1 MHPTRQRKTDIK
13 QGRGIKMSN
22 LLLETEIEQLKEFR
36 FTDRQFQSSLS
47 SPVIELFEEEKIKI
61 YLEEIQQKISAPDKR
76 VAASMFMKR
85 YGFFAV
91 LNLYAMTILNKR
103 LNVSL
108 SNISLET
115 SEQEQEVWYWNPKF
129 HFSDLQTVSAPSES
143 RDKWRD
149 DTIRTIFHENIHEVL
164 MTLSKHSGL
173 SKKVL
178 WENIAIY
185 VYWLYESVLA
195 KQKFDEKRDRILDDF
210 EYLVKKA
217 EGELF
222 GPIPFNPLTGY
233 FGVKVYRPEY
243 EQNIRTRKTCCL
255 YYKTTSTNERC
266 KTCPLNC
273 KIGEKK
279 NESKNRRTS

>member
-1 MHPTRQRKTDIK
+1 
-13 QGRGIKMSN
+13 MSN

-36 FTDRQFQSSLS
+36 FSNQQFQSNLS
-47 SPVIELFEEEKIKI
+47 SPVIEFLEEEKIKQ
-61 YLEEIQQKISAPDKR
+61 YLEDVQQKISAPDKR

-91 LNLYAMTILNKR
+91 LNLYAMTVLNKR

-108 SNISLET
+108 TNISLET
-115 SEQEQEVWYWNPKF
+115 SDEEEIWYWNPKF
-129 HFSDLQTVSAPSES
+129 YFFNLHTVSGPSES
-143 RDKWRD
+143 REQWRNE
-149 DTIRTIFHENIHEVL
+149 TIRAIFHENIHKVL
-164 MTLSKHSGL
+164 MALSEHSGL

-178 WENIAIY
+178 WENVAIY

-195 KQKFDEKRDRILDDF
+195 RPKFDEKREMIQDDF
-210 EYLVKKA
+210 SYLVKNA

-222 GPIPFNPLTGY
+222 GPIDFNPLSRYYGI
-233 FGVKVYRPEY
+233 KVYRPEY
-243 EQNIRTRKTCCL
+243 EQNIRTRTTCCL
-255 YYKTTSTNERC
+255 YYKTKSTGDRC

-273 KIGEKK
+273 KIGVNK

>member
-1 MHPTRQRKTDIK
+1 
-13 QGRGIKMSN
+13 MSN
-22 LLLETEIEQLKEFR
+22 LLLKTEIEQLKEFR
-36 FTDRQFQSSLS
+36 FSDRQFLSSLS
-47 SPVIELFEEEKIKI
+47 SPMTELFEEEKIKL
-61 YLEEIQQKISAPDKR
+61 YLDNVGRRISVPDKR

-91 LNLYAMTILNKR
+91 LNLFAMTVLNKR

-115 SEQEQEVWYWNPKF
+115 SDEEKIWYWNPKF
-129 HFSDLQTVSAPSES
+129 YFSDLKAVPAPADS
-143 RDKWRD
+143 RDKWREE
-149 DTIRTIFHENIHEVL
+149 TIHAIFHDHIHEVL
-164 MTLSKHSGL
+164 MTITKHSGL

-178 WENIAIY
+178 WENVAIY

-195 KQKFDEKRDRILDDF
+195 NPKYDDKRKIIQGDF

-217 EGELF
+217 EGGLF
-222 GPIPFNPLTGY
+222 GSIGFNPLSRN

-243 EQNIRTRKTCCL
+243 DQNIRTRKTCCL
-255 YYKTTSTNERC
+255 YYKTTSTEDRC

-273 KIGEKK
+273 NIGDKSD
-279 NESKNRRTS
+279 ESKNRRTS

>member
-1 MHPTRQRKTDIK
+1 
-13 QGRGIKMSN
+13 MSN

-36 FTDRQFQSSLS
+36 FSDRRFQSSLS
-47 SPVIELFEEEKIKI
+47 SPMIELFNEEKIKQ
-61 YLEEIQQKISAPDKR
+61 YLENVGQKISAPDKR

-91 LNLYAMTILNKR
+91 LNLYAMTVLNKR

-115 SEQEQEVWYWNPKF
+115 SEGEKLWYWNPKF
-129 HFSDLQTVSAPSES
+129 YFSDLQTVSAPSDS

-149 DTIRTIFHENIHEVL
+149 ETVRAIFHDHIHEVM
-164 MTLSKHSGL
+164 MTLTKHSGL

-178 WENIAIY
+178 WENVAIY

-195 KQKFDEKRDRILDDF
+195 KHEFDDKRKIIQEDF

-222 GPIPFNPLTGY
+222 GPIAFNPLSRY
-233 FGVKVYRPEY
+233 FGVKVFRPEY

-255 YYKTTSTNERC
+255 YYKSTSTEDRC

-273 KIGEKK
+273 KIGDK
-279 NESKNRRTS
+279 

>member
-1 MHPTRQRKTDIK
+1 
-13 QGRGIKMSN
+13 MSN

-36 FTDRQFQSSLS
+36 FSDRQFHSSFS
-47 SPVIELFEEEKIKI
+47 SPMMELFKEEKIKL
-61 YLEEIQQKISAPDKR
+61 YLENVGRKISAPDNR

-91 LNLYAMTILNKR
+91 LNLYAMTVLNKQ

-115 SEQEQEVWYWNPKF
+115 SDEEKIWYWNPKF
-129 HFSDLQTVSAPSES
+129 YFSDLQTVSAPSDT

-149 DTIRTIFHENIHEVL
+149 ETIYAIFHDHIHEVL
-164 MTLSKHSGL
+164 MTLTKHTGL

-178 WENIAIY
+178 WENVAIY

-195 KQKFDEKRDRILDDF
+195 NPKFDDKRKIIQDDF

-217 EGELF
+217 EGNLF
-222 GPIPFNPLTGY
+222 GAIAFNPLSRY
-233 FGVKVYRPEY
+233 FGIKVYRPEY
-243 EQNIRTRKTCCL
+243 DSHIRTRKTCCL
-255 YYKTTSTNERC
+255 YYKTTSSEDRC

-273 KIGEKK
+273 KIGDKK
-279 NESKNRRTS
+279 DDSKNRRTS

>member
-1 MHPTRQRKTDIK
+1 
-13 QGRGIKMSN
+13 MSN

-36 FTDRQFQSSLS
+36 FSDRRFQSSLS
-47 SPVIELFEEEKIKI
+47 RRVIELCDEKVIQQ
-61 YLEEIQQKISAPDKR
+61 YLDNVGQKISAPDKR

-91 LNLYAMTILNKR
+91 LNLFAMTVLNKR

-115 SEQEQEVWYWNPKF
+115 SEEEKMWYWNPKF
-129 HFSDLQTVSAPSES
+129 YFTDLQTMSAPSDS
-143 RDKWRD
+143 RDNWRD
-149 DTIRTIFHENIHEVL
+149 DTIRAIFHDHIHEVIIIL
-164 MTLSKHSGL
+164 TKHSGL

-178 WENIAIY
+178 WENVAIY

-195 KQKFDEKRDRILDDF
+195 KPKFDDKRKIIEEDF

-217 EGELF
+217 KGELF
-222 GPIPFNPLTGY
+222 GPIAFNPLSRY
-233 FGVKVYRPEY
+233 FGVKAYRAEY
-243 EQNIRTRKTCCL
+243 DQNIRTRKTCCL
-255 YYKTTSTNERC
+255 YYKTTTTEDRC

-273 KIGEKK
+273 KIGDK
-279 NESKNRRTS
+279 

>member
-1 MHPTRQRKTDIK
+1 
-13 QGRGIKMSN
+13 MSN
-22 LLLETEIEQLKEFR
+22 LLTEMEIEQLKEFR
-36 FTDRQFQSSLS
+36 FSDRQFESSLS
-47 SPVIELFEEEKIKI
+47 TPVNELFEEEKINQ
-61 YLEEIQQKISAPDKR
+61 YLGNVGTRISAPDKR

-85 YGFFAV
+85 YGFFAA

-115 SEQEQEVWYWNPKF
+115 SDEEKIWYWNPKF
-129 HFSDLQTVSAPSES
+129 YFSDLQTVSAPIES

-149 DTIRTIFHENIHEVL
+149 ETIQAIFHDHIHEVL
-164 MTLSKHSGL
+164 LTLTKHSGL

-178 WENIAIY
+178 WENVSIY

-195 KQKFDEKRDRILDDF
+195 KPNFDEKRNIIHEDF

-217 EGELF
+217 EGKLF
-222 GPIPFNPLTGY
+222 GPVAFNPLTRY
-233 FGVKVYRPEY
+233 LGVKVYRPEY
-243 EQNIRTRKTCCL
+243 DQTIRTRKTCCL
-255 YYKTTSTNERC
+255 YYKTTSTEDRC

-273 KIGEKK
+273 KIGDKK
-279 NESKNRRTS
+279 DESKNRRTS

>member
-1 MHPTRQRKTDIK
+1 
-13 QGRGIKMSN
+13 MSN
-22 LLLETEIEQLKEFR
+22 SLLESEIEQLKEFR
-36 FTDRQFQSSLS
+36 FSNRQFPLSLS
-47 SPVIELFEEEKIKI
+47 SPVIKLFEEEKMNL
-61 YLEEIQQKISAPDKR
+61 YLENVGKRISAPDKR

-108 SNISLET
+108 ANISLET
-115 SEQEQEVWYWNPKF
+115 SDEEKIWYWNPKF
-129 HFSDLQTVSAPSES
+129 YFTDLQTVEAPSDD

-149 DTIRTIFHENIHEVL
+149 ETIRAIFHEHIHEVL
-164 MTLSKHSGL
+164 MTLSNQSGL

-178 WENIAIY
+178 WENVAIY

-195 KQKFDEKRDRILDDF
+195 KSKYDDKREIILEDF
-210 EYLVKKA
+210 EYLMKKA

-222 GPIPFNPLTGY
+222 GAIAFNPLTRY
-233 FGVKVYRPEY
+233 FDVKVYRPEY
-243 EQNIRTRKTCCL
+243 DQNIRTRKTCCL
-255 YYKTTSTNERC
+255 YYKTTSTEDRC

-273 KIGEKK
+273 KIGAKK
-279 NESKNRRTS
+279 DESKNRRTN

>member
-1 MHPTRQRKTDIK
+1 
-13 QGRGIKMSN
+13 MSN
-22 LLLETEIEQLKEFR
+22 LLLNTEIEQLKEFR
-36 FTDRQFQSSLS
+36 LSDRQFRSSLS
-47 SPVIELFEEEKIKI
+47 SPISTLFKDENINL
-61 YLEEIQQKISAPDKR
+61 YLEKIQQKISAPDKR

-115 SEQEQEVWYWNPKF
+115 NDSEELWYWNPKF
-129 HFSDLQTVSAPSES
+129 YFADLQTVPAPSQFRE
-143 RDKWRD
+143 KWRD
-149 DTIRTIFHENIHEVL
+149 DTVRTIFRENINEVL
-164 MTLSKHSGL
+164 QTLSTNSGL

-178 WENIAIY
+178 WENISIY

-195 KQKFDEKRDRILDDF
+195 KPKFDGQRERILDDF
-210 EYLVKKA
+210 EYLIKKA

-222 GPIPFNPLTGY
+222 GPITWNPLARY

-243 EQNIRTRKTCCL
+243 DQNIRTRKTCCL
-255 YYKTTSTNERC
+255 YYKTTSTKERC

-273 KIGEKK
+273 KLGDKK
-279 NESKNRRTS
+279 

>member
-1 MHPTRQRKTDIK
+1 
-13 QGRGIKMSN
+13 MSN
-22 LLLETEIEQLKEFR
+22 FLLESEIEQLKEFR
-36 FTDRQFQSSLS
+36 FSDKRFKSNLS
-47 SPVIELFEEEKIKI
+47 SPVIELFEDEKIKQYI
-61 YLEEIQQKISAPDKR
+61 KNIGQKISAPDKR

-91 LNLYAMTILNKR
+91 LNLFAMTILNKR

-115 SEQEQEVWYWNPKF
+115 SDEEKIWYWNPKF
-129 HFSDLQTVSAPSES
+129 YFSDLQTVPAPSDS
-143 RDKWRD
+143 REQWRAE
-149 DTIRTIFHENIHEVL
+149 TVHAIFHDHIHEVL
-164 MTLSKHSGL
+164 LTLTKHSGL

-195 KQKFDEKRDRILDDF
+195 KPKFDDKRKIIEEDF
-210 EYLVKKA
+210 EFLIKKA

-222 GPIPFNPLTGY
+222 GPIAFNPLTRY

-243 EQNIRTRKTCCL
+243 DQNIRTRKTCCL
-255 YYKTTSTNERC
+255 YYKTTSTGDRC

-273 KIGEKK
+273 KMGDKK
-279 NESKNRRTS
+279 DESKNRKTS